1 MWNKVEALKSLTA
14 FYETMER
21 TVEDPTSTTK
31 TWRRL
36 WMGKDKEMETVYYAE
51 DKLGVAVDCL
61 LQNKAVDDNYTS
73 KELASFIA
81 ERLGVDFISSANSP
95 KEKVETLVDELVN
108 KKPERM
114 NVYMAIHGLAVQQRT
129 SIGEFDFI
137 PAKDYSSLGVKCSH
151 PQMET
156 NIKERMW
163 QNQDHVMISVEAC
176 EPAKAREKAYAEFQ
190 WLESAARL
198 FVDSDFYD
206 IGITSFNYSHVE
218 NSLVTTEDGQM
229 RGTSASLKGS
239 PVPLPFAHVFAPGNC
254 LCRVVDRLGRQ
265 ERELTQLQQK
275 LRHAVYLGGLSVRET
290 TPGVAYFLCVS
301 AMEALF
307 QVDTSKYVS
316 PSIAQQIVEAFCYL
330 IADMAK
336 RRDVFEQM
344 RSFYGKRSAFAHGG
358 KSEVTVEEVQ
368 LVRAYLRAAILKMID
383 DPILSSLRSLE
394 DVAARVRDIKFG
406 KKEAVK

>member
-1 MWNKVEALKSLTA
+1 MWNKVEALKSLTV

-51 DKLGVAVDCL
+51 DKLDVAVDCL
-61 LQNKAVDDNYTS
+61 LQNKAVDDNFTR
-73 KELASFIA
+73 KELASFVA
-81 ERLGVDFISSANSP
+81 ERLGLDFISSANSP
-95 KEKVETLVDELVN
+95 KKNVENLVGELVN

-137 PAKDYSSLGVKCSH
+137 PAKDYSNLGVKCSH
-151 PQMET
+151 PQMEI
-156 NIKERMW
+156 NIKERVW
-163 QNQDHVMISVEAC
+163 QNQDHVMISVTAC

-265 ERELTQLQQK
+265 ERELPQLQQK

-307 QVDTSKYVS
+307 QADTSKYVS

-330 IADMAK
+330 IADEAN
-336 RRDVFEQM
+336 RRNVFEQM

-358 KSEVTVEEVQ
+358 KSEVTVEDVQ
-368 LVRAYLRAAILKMID
+368 LVREYLRVAILKMID
-383 DPILSSLRSLE
+383 DPTLSSLRSLE